1 MTDRALLKAE
11 ASSDIAIIGMAG
23 FFPDAPDVDTYWHN
37 ILRRHV
43 AFSEIPARRWDWR
56 LYYDSDPQAPDKVV
70 SRWGGFL
77 PETVFDPLLFGIPP
91 KTLTS
96 VETVQLLV
104 LESTR
109 LALADAGY
117 QERPFDRERTS
128 VFIGAG
134 AGEND
139 LGQMFSFRALMP
151 HYFGPSAA
159 EILSRMK
166 PGVPE
171 WDPDVFTGVIT
182 NIIAG
187 RVANRFNLGG
197 TSCTIDAACAS
208 ALAALRAGIMELRSG
223 ESDLAIVGG
232 ADTLMGPFAYS
243 CFSVVGALSPKGVS
257 RPFDEQADG
266 LVLGETVATVILKR
280 LADARRDGDRVY
292 AVIKGIAASS
302 DGRAKSL
309 TAPSADGQHLVL
321 TRAYRNAGIDPRTVG
336 LIEAHGTATKVGDL
350 AEAAALKQFFSR
362 QAAEARSCAVGSV
375 KSQIGHAKCAAG
387 IAALIKAVLALHHK
401 VLPPT
406 VGVETPIADLDGPD
420 NPLYL
425 NTRTRPWIVDGRHPR
440 RAGVSAFGFGGTN
453 FHAVLEEAPAEA
465 GGRPAL
471 APVATWDSEL
481 LLFKADGREALR
493 QKIAA
498 LLRQLR
504 AGAVCALKDLAF
516 TLAGEYSS
524 QKEDGVRLAVVA
536 ASLPDLAAK
545 LESAVTMLDSGA
557 AAAAGIYFEAGAP
570 LAADRI
576 AFVFPG
582 QGSQYPG
589 MLKSLAVAFAEVR
602 AVFERFDAHL
612 AEQLPKPLSR
622 YIYPPDLFKSEE
634 QKSVERAL
642 TQTFVAQPAMGAADA
657 AMLRLLAL
665 LGLRPAMTAGHSYG
679 EYVALFAAGVLDE
692 KALAL
697 ISEARG
703 RFILQASQP
712 EPGTMAAVKA
722 PEEAVADAIAGLDQ
736 VWIANLNGPR
746 QTVIS
751 GTSAGVRQAIERLSR
766 KKLSCVPI
774 PVACAFHSPIVAGAQ
789 SRLAEFFGQF
799 EFRPAHIPVFSN
811 TTAGLFPEAAE
822 AIRNLLVEQL
832 ARPVRFVDEVEA
844 MYAAGARIFVEVGA
858 GNVLTHLIDR
868 ILDGKPH
875 AAICTDIK
883 GQAALTQLQHALGRL
898 AVLGTPLTL
907 EPLFTGR
914 GVRRLDLERLTAQGS
929 AVLSKTAYIIGQGG
943 VRPAAQAARAHI
955 HPPRPIRFAD
965 DGPATPEPLPQIAL
979 TPETPH
985 TPSFGGET
993 METFKPAPAV
1003 HGAMPDVTVMVKFQ
1017 ELMSQF
1023 LETQKAVM
1031 TAYLGAGEGT
1041 GLDAVG
1047 AAFAAAPLLNPSAV
1061 PAEPLRFEPAPAWD
1075 SPSAPVPPPPAA
1087 VREEA
1092 ATAPAPEQRFDLSAV
1107 LLKIVSDRT
1116 GYPGEML
1123 DLKLEIEADL
1133 GIDSIKRVQITEE
1146 LVASLEAVGIKLP
1159 NEELAAVA
1167 GSVTLGDIITKLQVL
1182 IQTQPAQSA
1191 QPSAAAPAA
1200 PVGFDLAAT
1209 LLRIVS
1215 ERTGYPSEMLD
1226 LKLEIEADLGI
1237 DSIKRVQI
1245 TEELVASLDA
1255 AGIKLPNEELAAI
1268 AGSITLG
1275 AIVEKLQALLQ
1286 AHTARPAAQPVT
1298 APPATLVQ
1306 PMAPALDAKAMLL
1319 GIVSDLS
1326 GYPAEMLDLKLEIEA
1341 DLGID
1346 SIKRVQIMEHFLAAL
1361 EKQQLTLPD
1370 AEVAQLAASVTLGE
1384 IVARIDLLLSA
1395 SATACEGPCHA
1406 PERRAEQRATAPQ
1419 PAAPTAA
1426 PAGAT
1431 VAEALTPQ
1439 ALQGLLYELIQE
1451 YTGYPRET
1459 LAPDLE
1465 WEADLDL
1472 DPAGKSRLLTAFVA
1486 AVGRACGAVPE
1497 ADVEAGRAARCVEH
1511 TLAWMAAAPV
1521 ARDLIERRAVE
1532 QIRRFT
1538 LVEREQPLMVPPAKP
1553 FDGKRVVV
1561 TQMPDDPLAAAVVA
1575 ELRAAGIQ
1583 PVRLVHGPAF
1593 RDGAEQA
1600 HGVDLTAYDQL
1611 KATIEEIRKQGAPV
1625 GLLHL
1630 VPLAPAPAMENMQLA
1645 DWKQRLAL
1653 EIKSLFY
1660 LTKLLA
1666 DDLTAAVQGGDASLV
1681 AVTAMGG
1688 AYGRAADGDQ
1698 ACTFFPGSGGV
1709 SGFLKSAALEIPGLN
1724 VRAVDLELGEALQAL
1739 AVRIRDEFLT
1749 ASAQVEVGYR
1759 AGRRLVL
1766 DVQPATIES
1775 GQTALLS
1782 IDSQWRLLVTGGA
1795 RGITANVALELARR
1809 YRPTLLLVGRT
1820 PLSETE
1826 EEQTAGI
1833 DDPKQLKA
1841 LLAQGLKAQ
1850 NKNVKPVEVERA
1862 YTRLI
1867 HQREVRRTLS
1877 QIAATGAKVRYYAAD
1892 VTDEAAFGRVL
1903 DGIYAE
1909 FGRIDGVLHGAG
1921 LIEDKMV
1928 RDKDVASF
1936 DRVLDTKADSLFIL
1950 SRKLRADQLRFVG
1963 LFSSVAGRFGNLG
1976 QADYAAANEV
1986 LSKCALYLNRRWP
1999 GRVVSLMWGPWESHG
2014 MVSAELRRKF
2024 EESGIYLIPP
2034 RIGVT
2039 RCIDEI
2045 AHGTQADA
2053 EVVFGGWDDRQKTLF
2068 PAKGAERLPLFFANA
2083 NFKPRLDGQV
2093 DVLRHLAPERDIY
2106 LLDHK
2111 LDGRPVL
2118 PMAMAMEMMAEA
2130 AAYRYPDYYLKSL
2143 SDLKVFKGIIVGNGA
2158 EHIHIAITPQM
2169 KGRERIVLKA
2179 QIRNPHKEQCVY
2191 YEARL
2196 ELGKEARTFR
2206 PHVAIEL
2213 REAEP
2218 FGLSVGEAYRQH
2230 LFHGPLWQ
2238 GIEAVQAIGRDGIVG
2253 QLKPSR
2259 PEGFIQGVCGRHA
2272 WLVDPLVIDSGLQ
2285 LVGLWAR
2292 RRFDIMPL
2300 PSRIK
2305 KYVQYDR
2312 APGDGPLRCEV
2323 HVGSPESKGIKEAE
2337 LYFVKNDGQL
2347 FAWIQGLEIIG
2358 STELNRLAQK

>member
-1 MTDRALLKAE
+1 MEMEKEMTDRAPKAE
-11 ASSDIAIIGMAG
+11 TACDIAIIGMAG

-37 ILRRHV
+37 ILHRHV
-43 AFSEIPARRWDWR
+43 AFSEVPAQRWDWR
-56 LYYDSDPQAPDKVV
+56 LYYDADPQAADKVV

-77 PETVFDPLLFGIPP
+77 PDAVFDPMHFGIPP

-96 VETVQLLV
+96 VEAVQLLV

-117 QERPFDRERTS
+117 QERPFNRERTS

-139 LGQMFSFRALMP
+139 LGQMLSFRALMP
-151 HYFGPSAA
+151 HYFGSSAA

-166 PGVPE
+166 PAVPA

-187 RVANRFNLGG
+187 RVANRFDLGG

-243 CFSVVGALSPKGVS
+243 CFSVVGALSPRGVS

-266 LVLGETVATVILKR
+266 LVLGETVATVVIKR

-309 TAPSADGQHLVL
+309 TAPSADGQRLVL
-321 TRAYRNAGIDPRTVG
+321 ARAYRNAGIDPRTVG

-350 AEAAALKQFFSR
+350 AEAAALKQFFSQ

-453 FHAVLEEAPAEA
+453 FHAVLEEAPAESVR
-465 GGRPAL
+465 RPVL
-471 APVATWDSEL
+471 ASLATWDTEL
-481 LLFKADGREALR
+481 LLFKAACREALSH
-493 QKIAA
+493 KLTA
-498 LLRQLR
+498 LLGQLR
-504 AGAVCALKDLAF
+504 AGAGCALKDLAF
-516 TLAGEYSS
+516 TLAGEYTA

-536 ASLPDLAAK
+536 ASLQDLAAK
-545 LESAVTMLDSGA
+545 LENALAMLASGA
-557 AAAAGIYFEAGAP
+557 SAAAGIYCGEGP
-570 LAADRI
+570 PVAADQI

-589 MLKSLAVAFAEVR
+589 MLQSLAMAFDGVR
-602 AVFERFDAHL
+602 AVFERFDGHL

-622 YIYPPDLFKSEE
+622 YIYPTDLFTTEE
-634 QKSVERAL
+634 KKSVERAL

-657 AMLRLLAL
+657 AMLRLLET
-665 LGLRPAMTAGHSYG
+665 LGIRPAMTAGHSYG

-722 PEEAVADAIAGLDQ
+722 PEKAVAETIAGLDQ

-751 GTSAGVRQAIERLSR
+751 GTQAGVRQAIERLSR
-766 KKLSCVPI
+766 NKLSCVPI

-811 TTAGLFPEAAE
+811 TTATVFPEAVD
-822 AIRNLLVEQL
+822 AIRDLLVEQL

-858 GNVLTHLIDR
+858 GNVLTHLIDQ
-868 ILDGKPH
+868 ILDQKPH
-875 AAICTDIK
+875 AAICTDAK
-883 GQAALTQLQHALGRL
+883 GQSSLTQLQHCLGRL
-898 AVLGTPLTL
+898 AVLGAALTP
-907 EPLFTGR
+907 EPLFAGR
-914 GVRRLDLERLTAQGS
+914 DARRLDLDRLDAQSS
-929 AVLSKTAYIIGQGG
+929 AALSKTAYIIGQDG
-943 VRPAAQAARAHI
+943 VRPAAQAARGHL
-955 HPPRPIRFAD
+955 HPTRPIRFAD
-965 DGPATPEPLPQIAL
+965 DGPATPIAAAPIAA
-979 TPETPH
+979 TPDAVNTQ
-985 TPSFGGET
+985 SFGGET
-993 METFKPAPAV
+993 MENFKPAPSV
-1003 HGAMPDVTVMVKFQ
+1003 HAGLPDVTVMVKFQ

-1031 TAYLGAGEGT
+1031 TAYLGAGEGA
-1041 GLDAVG
+1041 GLDTGRG
-1047 AAFAAAPLLNPSAV
+1047 AFPASPVLGSPAV
-1061 PAEPLRFEPAPAWD
+1061 PAEPLRPEPVSVWGPASALEPIPAPSMSLA
-1075 SPSAPVPPPPAA
+1075 APAFA
-1087 VREEA
+1087 REEA
-1092 ATAPAPEQRFDLSAV
+1092 APAPAPEQCLDLSAV
-1107 LLKIVSDRT
+1107 LLRIVSDRT
-1116 GYPGEML
+1116 GYPSEML
-1123 DLKLEIEADL
+1123 DLTLAIEADL

-1146 LVASLEAVGIKLP
+1146 LVASLEA
-1159 NEELAAVA
+1159 
-1167 GSVTLGDIITKLQVL
+1167 
-1182 IQTQPAQSA
+1182 
-1191 QPSAAAPAA
+1191 
-1200 PVGFDLAAT
+1200 
-1209 LLRIVS
+1209 
-1215 ERTGYPSEMLD
+1215 
-1226 LKLEIEADLGI
+1226 
-1237 DSIKRVQI
+1237 
-1245 TEELVASLDA
+1245 
-1255 AGIKLPNEELAAI
+1255 AGIELPNEELAAI
-1268 AGSITLG
+1268 AGSVTLG
-1275 AIVEKLQALLQ
+1275 EISAKLQALIP
-1286 AHTARPAAQPVT
+1286 AHTAPAAALPVT
-1298 APPATLVQ
+1298 ASPAPSVQ
-1306 PMAPALDAKAMLL
+1306 PAAPALDVKAMLQ

-1326 GYPAEMLDLKLEIEA
+1326 GYPAEMLDLSLEIEA

-1361 EKQQLTLPD
+1361 EKQHLTLPE
-1370 AEVAQLAASVTLGE
+1370 AEVAQLAASITLGE
-1384 IVARIDLLLSA
+1384 IVARIELLL
-1395 SATACEGPCHA
+1395 TTA
-1406 PERRAEQRATAPQ
+1406 PEPRAESPSAAPQPQ
-1419 PAAPTAA
+1419 PAARKAA
-1426 PAGAT
+1426 PAGPT
-1431 VAEALTPQ
+1431 VTDALSPQ
-1439 ALQGLLYELIQE
+1439 ALQGLLYDLIQQH
-1451 YTGYPRET
+1451 TGYPKET

-1465 WEADLDL
+1465 YAADLDL
-1472 DPAGKSRLLTAFVA
+1472 DPAGKSRLLSAFISAVA
-1486 AVGRACGAVPE
+1486 RTCGADPE
-1497 ADVEAGRAARCVEH
+1497 ANVDEALAARRVDQ
-1511 TLAWMAAAPV
+1511 TLAWMAAARV
-1521 ARDLIERRAVE
+1521 AQELIEGKASER
-1532 QIRRFT
+1532 IRRFT

-1553 FDGKRVVV
+1553 FSGKRVVV

-1575 ELRAAGIQ
+1575 ELKAAGIQ

-1593 RDGAEQA
+1593 RNGVEQA

-1611 KATIEEIRKQGAPV
+1611 KATLEEIRTQGAPA

-1630 VPLAPAPAMENMQLA
+1630 VPLAPAPCLEEMQLA

-1660 LTKLLA
+1660 LTKLLG
-1666 DDLTAAVQGGDASLV
+1666 DDLTVAVQDGDASLV
-1681 AVTAMGG
+1681 AITAMGG
-1688 AYGRAADGDQ
+1688 AYGRPADAD
-1698 ACTFFPGSGGV
+1698 TELSFFPGSGGV
-1709 SGFLKSAALEIPGLN
+1709 SGFLKAAALEIPGLN
-1724 VRAVDLELGEALQAL
+1724 VRAVDLEMGEALQTL
-1739 AVRIRDEFLT
+1739 AARIRDEFLT

-1759 AGRRLVL
+1759 AGRRWVL
-1766 DVQPATIES
+1766 DVQPAKIDA
-1775 GQTALLS
+1775 GQTPLLN
-1782 IDSQWRLLVTGGA
+1782 IDSDWHLLVTGGA
-1795 RGITANVALELARR
+1795 RGITAGVALELALR
-1809 YRPTLLLVGRT
+1809 YKPTLLLVGRT
-1820 PLSETE
+1820 PLSEAE
-1826 EEQTAGI
+1826 GRETAGI

-1841 LLAQGLKAQ
+1841 VLAQGLKAQ
-1850 NKNVKPVEVERA
+1850 NKNVKPLEVERA

-1867 HQREVRRTLS
+1867 RQREVRQTLA
-1877 QIAATGAKVRYYAAD
+1877 QLAATGANARYYAAD
-1892 VTDEAAFGRVL
+1892 VTDEAAFGQVL

-1928 RDKDVASF
+1928 RHKDVASF
-1936 DRVLDTKADSLFIL
+1936 GRVLDTKADSLFIL
-1950 SRKLRADQLRFVG
+1950 SRKLRAEQVRFLG
-1963 LFSSVAGRFGNLG
+1963 LFSSVAGRFGNIG

-1999 GRVVSLMWGPWESHG
+1999 GRVVSLLWGPWENHG
-2014 MVSAELRRKF
+2014 MVSGDLRRKF
-2024 EESGIYLIPP
+2024 EENGIYLIPP
-2034 RIGVT
+2034 EIGAA
-2039 RCIDEI
+2039 RCIEEI
-2045 AHGTQADA
+2045 AHGAEADA
-2053 EVVFGGWDDRQKTLF
+2053 EVVFGGWDDRKHTLF
-2068 PAKGAERLPLFFANA
+2068 PTREAERLPLFFANA

-2093 DVLRHLAPERDIY
+2093 DVSRYLAPERDIY

-2111 LDGRPVL
+2111 LDGRSVL

-2179 QIRNPHKEQCVY
+2179 QIRNPRKEQCVY

-2238 GIEAVQAIGRDGIVG
+2238 GIEAIQAIGRDGIVG

-2259 PEGFIQGVCGRHA
+2259 PEGFIQGVRGQHE

-2285 LVGLWAR
+2285 LVGIWVR
-2292 RRFDIMPL
+2292 SRFNIMPL

-2312 APGDGPLRCEV
+2312 SPGDGPLRCEV
-2323 HVGSPESKGIKEAE
+2323 YVGSPESKGIKEAE

-2358 STELNRLAQK
+2358 STELNRLARK

>member
-1 MTDRALLKAE
+1 MEMEKEMTHRALKAE
-11 ASSDIAIIGMAG
+11 AACDIAIIGMAG

-43 AFSEIPARRWDWR
+43 AFSEVPAQRWDWR
-56 LYYDSDPQAPDKVV
+56 LYYDADPQAADKVV

-77 PETVFDPLLFGIPP
+77 PETVFDPLFFGIPP

-151 HYFGPSAA
+151 HYFGASAA

-166 PGVPE
+166 PAVPE

-208 ALAALRAGIMELRSG
+208 ALAAMRAGMLELRSG

-309 TAPSADGQHLVL
+309 TAPSADGQLLAL
-321 TRAYRNAGIDPRTVG
+321 TRAYQNAGIDPRTVG

-350 AEAAALKQFFSR
+350 AEAAALRQFFSQ

-453 FHAVLEEAPAEA
+453 FHAVIEEAPAVV

-471 APVATWDSEL
+471 APLSTWDTEL
-481 LLFKADGREALR
+481 LLFKADGREALT
-493 QKIAA
+493 QKISA
-498 LLRQLR
+498 LLRQLQS
-504 AGAVCALKDLAF
+504 GAVCALKDLAF
-516 TLAGEYSS
+516 TLAGDYSS
-524 QKEDGVRLAVVA
+524 QKENGVRLAVVA

-545 LESAVTMLDSGA
+545 LESAVAMLASGA

-570 LAADRI
+570 VAADRI

-589 MLKSLAVAFAEVR
+589 MLQSLAVAFAEVR

-634 QKSVERAL
+634 RKSVERAL

-657 AMLRLLAL
+657 AMLCLLAR
-665 LGLRPAMTAGHSYG
+665 LGLRPAMAAGHSYG

-692 KALAL
+692 KSLAL

-722 PEEAVADAIAGLDQ
+722 PEEAVAGAIAGLDQ

-751 GTSAGVRQAIERLSR
+751 GTQTGVRQAIERLSQ

-799 EFRPAHIPVFSN
+799 EFRPAHLPVFSN

-822 AIRNLLVEQL
+822 AIRNLLIEQL

-844 MYAAGARIFVEVGA
+844 MYAAGARVFVEVGA
-858 GNVLTHLIDR
+858 GSVLTHLIDR

-875 AAICTDIK
+875 AAICTDVK
-883 GQAALTQLQHALGRL
+883 GQASLTQLQHALARL
-898 AVLGTPLTL
+898 AVLGAILTL
-907 EPLFTGR
+907 EPLFAGR
-914 GVRRLDLERLTAQGS
+914 GVRRLDLERLTAQDS
-929 AVLSKTAYIIGQGG
+929 AALSKTAYIIGQDG

-955 HPPRPIRFAD
+955 QPPRAIRFAD
-965 DGPATPEPLPQIAL
+965 DGPATPGPRPQIAA
-979 TPETPH
+979 TPDAPH
-985 TPSFGGET
+985 TKSFGGET
-993 METFKPAPAV
+993 METFKPAPSV
-1003 HGAMPDVTVMVKFQ
+1003 HAGRPDLTVMIKFQ

-1031 TAYLGAGEGT
+1031 TAYLGAGEGV
-1041 GLDAVG
+1041 GLDAAG
-1047 AAFAAAPLLNPSAV
+1047 TAFAAAPLLDPSA
-1061 PAEPLRFEPAPAWD
+1061 APADPPPLDPITAWGM
-1075 SPSAPVPPPPAA
+1075 PSAPVPPPPAA

-1092 ATAPAPEQRFDLSAV
+1092 APAPELEQRFDLSAV
-1107 LLKIVSDRT
+1107 LLKIVSERT

-1146 LVASLEAVGIKLP
+1146 LVASL
-1159 NEELAAVA
+1159 
-1167 GSVTLGDIITKLQVL
+1167 
-1182 IQTQPAQSA
+1182 
-1191 QPSAAAPAA
+1191 
-1200 PVGFDLAAT
+1200 
-1209 LLRIVS
+1209 
-1215 ERTGYPSEMLD
+1215 
-1226 LKLEIEADLGI
+1226 
-1237 DSIKRVQI
+1237 DS
-1245 TEELVASLDA
+1245 
-1255 AGIKLPNEELAAI
+1255 AGIRLPNEELAAI
-1268 AGSITLG
+1268 AGSLTLG
-1275 AIVEKLQALLQ
+1275 EIVEKLQTLLQ
-1286 AHTARPAAQPVT
+1286 AQTARTAAQPVT
-1298 APPATLVQ
+1298 APPATAVQ
-1306 PMAPALDAKAMLL
+1306 PMAPALDVTAMLL

-1326 GYPAEMLDLKLEIEA
+1326 GYPAEMLDLRLEIEA

-1370 AEVAQLAASVTLGE
+1370 AEGAHLAASVTLGE

-1395 SATACEGPCHA
+1395 SAMTCAGPADA
-1406 PERRAEQRATAPQ
+1406 PEPRAEKRAAAPQ

-1431 VAEALTPQ
+1431 VADALPAQ
-1439 ALQGLLYELIQE
+1439 ALQGLLYALIQE
-1451 YTGYPRET
+1451 HTGYPRET
-1459 LAPDLE
+1459 LSPDLE
-1465 WEADLDL
+1465 WAADLDL
-1472 DPAGKSRLLTAFVA
+1472 DSAAMPRLLTAFA
-1486 AVGRACGAVPE
+1486 SAVGRACGAAPA

-1511 TLAWMAAAPV
+1511 TLAWMATAPI
-1521 ARDLIERRAVE
+1521 ARDLIERRASE
-1532 QIRRFT
+1532 RIRRFT
-1538 LVEREQPLMVPPAKP
+1538 LVEREQPLMVPPAKS
-1553 FDGKRVVV
+1553 FGGKRVVV
-1561 TQMPDDPLAAAVVA
+1561 TQMPDDPLAAVVVA
-1575 ELRAAGIQ
+1575 ELTAAGLQ

-1593 RDGAEQA
+1593 RNGAEQA
-1600 HGVDLTAYDQL
+1600 YGVDLTAYDQL
-1611 KATIEEIRKQGAPV
+1611 KATLEEIRKQGAPV

-1630 VPLAPAPAMENMQLA
+1630 VPLAPVPAMENMQLA

-1688 AYGRAADGDQ
+1688 AYGRVADADQ
-1698 ACTFFPGSGGV
+1698 ACAFFPGSGGV

-1724 VRAVDLELGEALQAL
+1724 VRAVDLELGEALQTL
-1739 AVRIRDEFLT
+1739 ATRIRDEFLT

-1775 GQTALLS
+1775 GQTPLLS
-1782 IDSQWRLLVTGGA
+1782 IDSEWRLLVTGGA
-1795 RGITANVALELARR
+1795 RGITAGVALALARR

-1820 PLSETE
+1820 SLSEAE
-1826 EEQTAGI
+1826 EEKTAGI

-1850 NKNVKPVEVERA
+1850 TKNVKPVDVERA
-1862 YTRLI
+1862 YARLI
-1867 HQREVRRTLS
+1867 RQREVRRTLS
-1877 QIAATGAKVRYYAAD
+1877 QIAATGANVRYYAVD
-1892 VTDEAAFGRVL
+1892 VTDEAAFGQVL

-1936 DRVLDTKADSLFIL
+1936 GRVLDTKADSLFIL

-1963 LFSSVAGRFGNLG
+1963 LFSSVAGRFGNIG

-1986 LSKCALYLNRRWP
+1986 LSKCAIYLNRRWP

-2014 MVSAELRRKF
+2014 MVTAELRRKF
-2024 EESGIYLIPP
+2024 EESGIYLIPAE
-2034 RIGVT
+2034 IGEA
-2039 RCIDEI
+2039 RCIAEI
-2045 AHGTQADA
+2045 THGTQADA
-2053 EVVFGGWDDRQKTLF
+2053 EVVFGGWDDRKKTLF

-2093 DVLRHLAPERDIY
+2093 DVLRYLAPERDIF

-2158 EHIHIAITPQM
+2158 EHIHIAITTQM
-2169 KGRERIVLKA
+2169 KARERIVLKA
-2179 QIRNPHKEQCVY
+2179 QIRNPRKEHCVY

-2238 GIEAVQAIGRDGIVG
+2238 GIDAIQTIGRDGIVG
-2253 QLKPSR
+2253 LLKPSR
-2259 PEGFIQGVCGRHA
+2259 PEGFIQGVCGRHD

-2285 LVGLWAR
+2285 LVGLWVR

-2312 APGDGPLRCEV
+2312 SPGDGPLRCEV

-2358 STELNRLAQK
+2358 STALNRLAQK

>member
-1 MTDRALLKAE
+1 MTDRAPKAE
-11 ASSDIAIIGMAG
+11 MACDIAIIGMAG
-23 FFPDAPDVDTYWHN
+23 FFPDAPDVGTYWHN

-43 AFSEIPARRWDWR
+43 AFSEIPAQRWDWR
-56 LYYDSDPQAPDKVV
+56 LYYDADPQAADKVV

-77 PETVFDPLLFGIPP
+77 PDAVFDPMHFGIPP

-151 HYFGPSAA
+151 HYFGSSAA

-166 PGVPE
+166 PAVPE

-232 ADTLMGPFAYS
+232 ADTLMGPFAYN

-292 AVIKGIAASS
+292 AVIKGIGSSS

-309 TAPSADGQHLVL
+309 TAPSTDGQRLAL

-336 LIEAHGTATKVGDL
+336 LIEAHGTSTKVGDL
-350 AEAAALKQFFSR
+350 AEAAALKQFFSQ

-471 APVATWDSEL
+471 SPVATWDTEL
-481 LLFKADGREALR
+481 LLFKADGREALT
-493 QKIAA
+493 QKITA

-536 ASLPDLAAK
+536 ASLPDLADK
-545 LESAVTMLDSGA
+545 LENAMALLASGA
-557 AAAAGIYFEAGAP
+557 SAAAGIYFEAGAP
-570 LAADRI
+570 VAADQI

-622 YIYPPDLFKSEE
+622 YIYPPDLFKTEE
-634 QKSVERAL
+634 RKSVERAL
-642 TQTFVAQPAMGAADA
+642 TQTLVAQPAMGAADA

-665 LGLRPAMTAGHSYG
+665 LGLRPAMAAGHSYG

-692 KALAL
+692 RALAL

-722 PEEAVADAIAGLDQ
+722 PEEAVADVIADLEQ

-751 GTSAGVRQAIERLSR
+751 GTQAGVRQAIERLSR

-832 ARPVRFVDEVEA
+832 ARPVRFVDEVET

-858 GNVLTHLIDR
+858 GSVLTHLIDQ

-875 AAICTDIK
+875 VAMCTDVK
-883 GQAALTQLQHALGRL
+883 GQSALTQLQHCLGRL
-898 AVLGTPLTL
+898 ATLGAPLTL
-907 EPLFTGR
+907 EPLFAGR
-914 GVRRLDLERLTAQGS
+914 GTRRLNLDRLTAQGS

-955 HPPRPIRFAD
+955 QPPRPIRFAD
-965 DGPATPEPLPQIAL
+965 DGPATPGPQPQIAA
-979 TPETPH
+979 TPDAVNPQ
-985 TPSFGGET
+985 SFGGET
-993 METFKPAPAV
+993 METFKPAPTVQA
-1003 HGAMPDVTVMVKFQ
+1003 GLADVTVMVKFQ

-1031 TAYLGAGEGT
+1031 TAYLGAGEGAV
-1041 GLDAVG
+1041 LDASR
-1047 AAFAAAPLLNPSAV
+1047 AAFPASPVLSPPAAQ
-1061 PAEPLRFEPAPAWD
+1061 AEPLRPEPASAWGPT
-1075 SPSAPVPPPPAA
+1075 SVPEPVPAPP
-1087 VREEA
+1087 
-1092 ATAPAPEQRFDLSAV
+1092 APAPEQRFDLNAV
-1107 LLKIVSDRT
+1107 LLKIVSD
-1116 GYPGEML
+1116 
-1123 DLKLEIEADL
+1123 
-1133 GIDSIKRVQITEE
+1133 
-1146 LVASLEAVGIKLP
+1146 
-1159 NEELAAVA
+1159 
-1167 GSVTLGDIITKLQVL
+1167 
-1182 IQTQPAQSA
+1182 
-1191 QPSAAAPAA
+1191 
-1200 PVGFDLAAT
+1200 
-1209 LLRIVS
+1209 
-1215 ERTGYPSEMLD
+1215 RTGYPSEMLD

-1255 AGIKLPNEELAAI
+1255 AGIQLPNEELAAI

-1275 AIVEKLQALLQ
+1275 AIVEKLQTLLQ
-1286 AHTARPAAQPVT
+1286 AHTIRTAAQPVT
-1298 APPATLVQ
+1298 APAAPSVQ
-1306 PMAPALDAKAMLL
+1306 PPAPAPDVKALLL

-1384 IVARIDLLLSA
+1384 IVARIELLLSA
-1395 SATACEGPCHA
+1395 SATACAGPSNA
-1406 PERRAEQRATAPQ
+1406 LEFRAEKRAVAPQ
-1419 PAAPTAA
+1419 PTAPADA

-1431 VAEALTPQ
+1431 VADALTPQ

-1451 YTGYPRET
+1451 YTGYPQET
-1459 LAPDLE
+1459 LSPDLE

-1472 DPAGKSRLLTAFVA
+1472 APSAKSRLLTAFVS
-1486 AVGRACGAVPE
+1486 AVARACGAAPE
-1497 ADVEAGRAARCVEH
+1497 ANVDEALADRRVDQ
-1511 TLAWMAAAPV
+1511 TLAWMAAARV
-1521 ARDLIERRAVE
+1521 AQELIEGKASE
-1532 QIRRFT
+1532 KIRRFT

-1553 FDGKRVVV
+1553 FSGKRVVV

-1575 ELRAAGIQ
+1575 ELKAAGIQ

-1593 RDGAEQA
+1593 RNGAEQA

-1611 KATIEEIRKQGAPV
+1611 KAILEEIRTEGAPS

-1630 VPLAPAPAMENMQLA
+1630 VPLAPAPCMEEMQLA

-1688 AYGRAADGDQ
+1688 AYGRVADAAQ
-1698 ACTFFPGSGGV
+1698 ECAFFPGSGGV
-1709 SGFLKSAALEIPGLN
+1709 TGFLKSAALEIPGLN
-1724 VRAVDLELGEALQAL
+1724 VRAVDLELGEALQTL

-1759 AGRRLVL
+1759 AGRRVVL
-1766 DVQPATIES
+1766 DVQPAKIDA
-1775 GQTALLS
+1775 GQTPLLN
-1782 IDSQWRLLVTGGA
+1782 IDAEWILLVTGGA
-1795 RGITANVALELARR
+1795 RGITAGVALELAQR
-1809 YRPTLLLVGRT
+1809 YQPTLLLVGRT
-1820 PLSETE
+1820 PLSEGE
-1826 EEQTAGI
+1826 APQTAGI

-1850 NKNVKPVEVERA
+1850 NKNVKPVDVERA
-1862 YTRLI
+1862 CTRLI

-1877 QIAATGAKVRYYAAD
+1877 QIAAAGAKVRYYAAD
-1892 VTDEAAFGRVL
+1892 VTDEAAFGQVL

-1936 DRVLDTKADSLFIL
+1936 GRVLDTKADSLFIL

-1963 LFSSVAGRFGNLG
+1963 LFSSVAGRFGNIG

-1986 LSKCALYLNRRWP
+1986 LSKCALYFNRRWP
-1999 GRVVSLMWGPWESHG
+1999 GRVVSLMWGPWESQG

-2024 EESGIYLIPP
+2024 EDNGIYLIPP
-2034 RIGVT
+2034 QIGVA
-2039 RCIDEI
+2039 RCIEEI
-2045 AHGTQADA
+2045 AHGAEGDA
-2053 EVVFGGWDDRQKTLF
+2053 EVVFGGWDDRKRTLF

-2093 DVLRHLAPERDIY
+2093 DVLRYLAPERDIY

-2130 AAYRYPDYYLKSL
+2130 AAYRYPDYYLKSV

-2158 EHIHIAITPQM
+2158 EHIHIVITPQM

-2179 QIRNPHKEQCVY
+2179 QIRNPHREQCVY

-2259 PEGFIQGVCGRHA
+2259 PEGFIQGVCGQHD

-2292 RRFDIMPL
+2292 CRFNIMPL

-2305 KYVQYDR
+2305 KYVQYDQ